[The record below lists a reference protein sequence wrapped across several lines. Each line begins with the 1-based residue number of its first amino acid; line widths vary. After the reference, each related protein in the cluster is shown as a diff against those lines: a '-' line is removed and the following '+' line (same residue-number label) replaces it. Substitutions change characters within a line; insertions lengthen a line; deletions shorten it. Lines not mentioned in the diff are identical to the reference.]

1 MILRQTPER
10 ARWFSS
16 GPPPRTV
23 VFDSSRLQAVGARPP
38 LTEYLVQ
45 LYTSRH
51 FVLYDARV
59 RLSVSQEHT
68 LLGKVW
74 LVMNPVLLGLAFLLI
89 FGLLLRTGQGVEN
102 FIAYLLVGIMM
113 FTYSSRAI
121 VAGARSM
128 ASGRA
133 LIRGFSFP
141 RAALPL
147 AINLREFMSQG
158 FVLAAMLVMVL
169 AIPPLEPVTWRWLL
183 LIPIVVLQTIF
194 NWGVGM
200 FMAPLV
206 HRIPDVGNLL
216 SFVMRIWMY
225 SSGIFYDPSR
235 FVTDE
240 RWMILFEANPLY
252 QVLSMSRDCLLYGV
266 TPEWWQWTVLVVAA
280 LAAWLVGLWA
290 FWRNEESY
298 ANER

>member
-1 MILRQTPER
+1 MIVRQTPER
-10 ARWFSS
+10 AQWFSS

-38 LTEYLVQ
+38 LTEYLVR
-45 LYTSRH
+45 LWDSRH

-68 LLGKVW
+68 LLGKAW
-74 LVMNPVLLGLAFLLI
+74 LILNPVLLGVSFLLI
-89 FGLLLRTGQGVEN
+89 FGVLLQTSRGVEN
-102 FIAYLLVGIMM
+102 FIAYLLIGIMM

-121 VAGARSM
+121 VAGSRCV

-133 LIRGFSFP
+133 LIRGFMFP

-147 AINLREFMSQG
+147 SINVRELMSQA
-158 FVLAAMLVMVL
+158 FVLLAMMAMVL
-169 AIPPLEPVTWRWLL
+169 LIPPLEPVTWRWLL

-194 NWGVGM
+194 NWGLGM
-200 FMAPLV
+200 LMAPLV
-206 HRIPDVGNLL
+206 HKVPDVGNLL

-225 SSGIFYDPSR
+225 ASGIFYDPSH

-240 RWMILFEANPLY
+240 RLLLLFEANPLY
-252 QVLSMSRDCLLYGV
+252 QVLSMTRDCLLYGV
-266 TPEWWQWTVLVVAA
+266 SPAWWSWTILVVAA
-280 LAAWLVGLWA
+280 LGSWLAGLWV

>member
-1 MILRQTPER
+1 MIVRQTPER
-10 ARWFSS
+10 AEWFSS

-23 VFDSSRLQAVGARPP
+23 VFDSSRLQAVGTRPP

-45 LYTSRH
+45 LWGSRH

-68 LLGKVW
+68 MLGKAW
-74 LVMNPVLLGLAFLLI
+74 LVLNPALLGLTFLLI
-89 FGLLLRTGQGVEN
+89 FGLLLGTRDGVEN
-102 FIAYLLVGIMM
+102 FIAFLLVGIMM

-147 AINLREFMSQG
+147 SINVRDLMSQG
-158 FVLAAMLVMVL
+158 FVLVAMIVMVL
-169 AIPPLEPVTWRWLL
+169 AIPPLEPISWRWLL
-183 LIPIVVLQTIF
+183 LIPIVALQTIF
-194 NWGVGM
+194 NWGFGM
-200 FMAPLV
+200 LMAPLV

-216 SFVMRIWMY
+216 SFAMRIWMY

-240 RWMILFEANPLY
+240 RWMLLFEANPLY
-252 QVLSMSRDCLLYGV
+252 QVLSMSRDCLIYGI

-280 LAAWLVGLWA
+280 FGTWLLGLWV